1 MRIAGDTIRRSYLS
15 RYEKNY
21 SDKFDSEKKIYSGR
35 KFDRASENPIDAAR
49 ALRVRKTLSE
59 VESYEDNLKTAN
71 SIYTNAE
78 GSMSTVSTIIQSVY
92 EKLVEGAHGTRNPDD
107 LNIIAM
113 DIDNYAEEMVQ
124 SFNIDIADRRV
135 FGGVNNETPAFKIEG
150 STDAGKY
157 VTYNG
162 VALNSSSDPYSFPH
176 SEQSYLD
183 IGIGINIDGNTDR
196 IDDQS
201 ALPVTFNGAEVT
213 GCGMTSKTATID
225 ISSLKL
231 SQPYSLEVYVGGRHE
246 TVEFMSGDTQA
257 QSVENINA
265 ALKEAFQTTPE
276 VDNTGKISYAGES
289 PEWYT
294 YKNAPFNSQGGL
306 DFGSMEKNVYYSVKV
321 ELNGETKVVDFKGG
335 ETNTE
340 TYGALA
346 SALSDAF
353 GDETQVSVDK
363 DGRISTGTGRKE
375 VFAKISNASD
385 YKEVGSIEDED
396 GKRIDLAS
404 IGASGNGVYAINLNG
419 KKVSILPGANIEET
433 MKNANESLSNS
444 GVFGKPVVPYIND
457 SGTLAYDVEGENI
470 QIDNTKGFPNEV
482 DYTEIDGY
490 PKNLIQLVLDS
501 AKLLRKGDQD
511 MVARYADLVY
521 AAQSN
526 LSVAISDLGTHSKF
540 IEFNQDRLADVKVN
554 LLSRQNDIESTDLP
568 SEITN
573 WKVLESVYNASLQM
587 GSSVLSQ
594 TIFNYIS

>member
-21 SDKFDSEKKIYSGR
+21 SDKFDSEKKIYSER

-49 ALRVRKTLSE
+49 ALRTRKTLSE
-59 VESYEDNLKTAN
+59 IESYEDNLKTAD

-78 GSMSTVSTIIQSVY
+78 GSMLTVSSILQNVY
-92 EKLVEGAHGTRNPDD
+92 EKLVEGAHGTRNQDD

-124 SFNIDIADRRV
+124 SFNIDIADRKV
-135 FGGVNNETPAFKIEG
+135 FGGVNNESPAFKIEG
-150 STDAGKY
+150 ATDSGKY

-162 VALNSSSDPYSFPH
+162 VALNSSSDPESFPF
-176 SEQSYLD
+176 SERSFLD
-183 IGIGINIDGNTDR
+183 IGIGINVNGTTDR

-201 ALPVTFNGAEVT
+201 ALPVTFNGAKVT
-213 GCGMTSKTATID
+213 GCGMTSKTASID
-225 ISSLKL
+225 LGSLKAA
-231 SQPYSLEVYVGGRHE
+231 QPYSLEVYVGGRHE
-246 TVEFMSGDTQA
+246 TVEFISGDTQE
-257 QSVENINA
+257 QSVDNIND

-276 VDNTGKISYAGES
+276 VDENGNINYAGES

-306 DFGSMEKNVYYSVKV
+306 DFNSMENDVYYSVKV
-321 ELNGETKVVDFKGG
+321 ELNGETRVVDFKGG
-335 ETNTE
+335 ETNTD
-340 TYGALA
+340 TYAALT
-346 SALSDAF
+346 SALDGVF
-353 GDETQVSVDK
+353 GDEVKLSVDK
-363 DGRISTGTGRKE
+363 DGRISTGSGRKE
-375 VFAKISNASD
+375 VFAAVSNTSD
-385 YKEVGSIEDED
+385 YKEVGSIEDGD
-396 GKRIDLAS
+396 GKRIDLES

-419 KKVSILPGANIEET
+419 QKVSILPGATPEET
-433 MKNANESLSNS
+433 MKNANESLASS

-457 SGTLAYDVEGENI
+457 VGTLIYDIEGENI
-470 QIDNTKGFPNEV
+470 QIDNTKGYPNEV
-482 DYTEIDGY
+482 EYTEIDGY
-490 PKNLIQLVLDS
+490 PKNIIQLVLD
-501 AKLLRKGDQD
+501 AGKLLRKGDQD

-540 IEFNQDRLADVKVN
+540 IEFNEDRLADVKVN